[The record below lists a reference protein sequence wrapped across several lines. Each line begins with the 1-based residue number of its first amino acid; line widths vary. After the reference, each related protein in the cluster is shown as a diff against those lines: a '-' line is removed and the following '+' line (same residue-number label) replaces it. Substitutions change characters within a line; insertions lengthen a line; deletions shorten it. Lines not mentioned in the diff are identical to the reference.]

1 MLAAECAWAV
11 LRAEHARIREWLAL
25 VDGALRTG
33 RPTRPEQWA
42 AALIDIIERLQ
53 EFERTTH
60 RPKGVMLVE
69 LLRGKSAQADELLNQ
84 LALESR
90 HCDSLLAHCKSMLKL
105 VAAGD
110 IGTIRAIETLLQEH
124 RQLMHAHLERED
136 TLLHSQSAMLLTR
149 EEWATVVSS
158 MSKAI
163 VAGTIAAGRERG
175 RPEASGNTAE
185 GKP

>member
-11 LRAEHARIREWLAL
+11 LRAEHNRIREGLAL
-25 VDGALRTG
+25 IDGALRTG
-33 RPTRPEQWA
+33 TWTRPEQRA
-42 AALIDIIERLQ
+42 TTLIELIERLQ
-53 EFERTTH
+53 EFEKTTH
-60 RPKGVMLVE
+60 RPKGVLLVE
-69 LLRGKSAQADELLNQ
+69 VLRGRSPEADELLNQ

-105 VAAGD
+105 VAAGE

-149 EEWATVVSS
+149 EEWARVVSS
-158 MSKAI
+158 ISKAI
-163 VAGTIAAGRERG
+163 AAGKERDRG
-175 RPEASGNTAE
+175 RAAE
-185 GKP
+185 G